1 MQFTRRIHEVMSHLG
16 LHVASFYAAIK
27 TQIDF
32 DRTDVNFIHTRAND
46 IIRKKEFM
54 QIRFNYDTLRIRSK
68 LEAWSS
74 GM

>member
-16 LHVASFYAAIK
+16 LYVASFYAVIK

-68 LEAWSS
+68 LEAWCS